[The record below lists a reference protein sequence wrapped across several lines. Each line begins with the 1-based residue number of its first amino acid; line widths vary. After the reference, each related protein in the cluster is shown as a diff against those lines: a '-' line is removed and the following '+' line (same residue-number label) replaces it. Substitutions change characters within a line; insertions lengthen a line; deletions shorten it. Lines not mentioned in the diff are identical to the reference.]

1 MDKNIVLL
9 EGVIGTDY
17 KISRSNSGSEYIT
30 FTLRVK
36 GGVGRYKDKTEER
49 SETMLR
55 IFIFDNRLVEYMR
68 SVGAKVGNRVSI
80 LARLNSHRTEIK
92 GEPII
97 QCNIVV
103 RSISVLRTKED
114 GLVHK

>member
-36 GGVGRYKDKTEER
+36 G
-49 SETMLR
+49 
-55 IFIFDNRLVEYMR
+55 
-68 SVGAKVGNRVSI
+68 
-80 LARLNSHRTEIK
+80 
-92 GEPII
+92 
-97 QCNIVV
+97 
-103 RSISVLRTKED
+103 
-114 GLVHK
+114 